1 LSDRNVSIRIGVTGK
16 DDVKRAF
23 DEVGKAGQDAFA
35 KTAQA
40 TDAAGAA
47 TDRQTQRLQRL
58 AQAARQAAS
67 ADEAQRKFN
76 AFMGIGAAQPG
87 TARDSAKV
95 FEDAAKA
102 AEDLERRTKALRAQI
117 DPLGAAQAK
126 LNAELAEA
134 NALFKAGAISA
145 QEQAAAHQL
154 AQTRFNATAK
164 ALKGLGDVRGLPA
177 IRSSISA
184 TS

>member
-1 LSDRNVSIRIGVTGK
+1 
-16 DDVKRAF
+16 
-23 DEVGKAGQDAFA
+23 
-35 KTAQA
+35 
-40 TDAAGAA
+40 
-47 TDRQTQRLQRL
+47 
-58 AQAARQAAS
+58 
-67 ADEAQRKFN
+67 
-76 AFMGIGAAQPG
+76 M
-87 TARDSAKV
+87 
-95 FEDAAKA
+95 A

-164 ALKGLGDVRGLPA
+164 ALKGLGDGSRLASYQVVNLGYQLNDVVVGLASGQRPLTVLMQQGSQIA
-177 IRSSISA
+177 QVFAGTGMGVGGVLAVDAADAPDIAAQIEGSSIVGSVVRQIDERRVIID
-184 TS
+184 